1 MTYHNVNEHID
12 FFFKLGEACDL
23 NLGAW
28 DQGWG
33 KKNDQK
39 LRIMSSH
46 GIDQQ
51 HSQGEME
58 VWGRTHKIIK
68 CISTL
73 GIRINVESWI
83 L

>member
-1 MTYHNVNEHID
+1 MLNICTLKAWLLKGKILRLQMTYHNVNEHID

-58 VWGRTHKIIK
+58 V
-68 CISTL
+68 
-73 GIRINVESWI
+73 
-83 L
+83 

>member
-39 LRIMSSH
+39 LRIM
-46 GIDQQ
+46 
-51 HSQGEME
+51 
-58 VWGRTHKIIK
+58 
-68 CISTL
+68 
-73 GIRINVESWI
+73 
-83 L
+83 